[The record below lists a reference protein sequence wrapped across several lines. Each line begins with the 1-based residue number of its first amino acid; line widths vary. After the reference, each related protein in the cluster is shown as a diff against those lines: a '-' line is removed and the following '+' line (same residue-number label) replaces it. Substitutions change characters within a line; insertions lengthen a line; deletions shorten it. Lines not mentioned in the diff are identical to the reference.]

1 MKNSNIILSILM
13 VVVLF
18 LAGCKANWVE
28 TDPSVGF
35 YKVPAVTTK
44 INTGSSA
51 TIPLATADAF
61 KAEVV
66 IGLYF
71 NEGPTPQKVDLIA
84 RKNEKNGAAV
94 KVVQAGITTFPSTIA
109 VTGAQLKSLFG
120 EDFKAGDLVD
130 LAVDVYTAD
139 GKFEAYPSNGRGTAT
154 SVSGMPAYS
163 AQARFTVR

>member
-1 MKNSNIILSILM
+1 M
-13 VVVLF
+13 VGCMFFV
-18 LAGCKANWVE
+18 GCKANWVE

-51 TIPLATADAF
+51 SIPLETADSFTAG
-61 KAEVV
+61 VV
-66 IGLYF
+66 IALYF
-71 NEGPTPQKVDLIA
+71 TEGPIPQKVDLIA
-84 RKNEKNGAAV
+84 RKNEKTGTAV
-94 KVVQAGITTFPSTIA
+94 KVVQAGITTLPSTIT
-109 VTGAQLKSLFG
+109 VTGAQLKTLFG
-120 EDFKAGDLVD
+120 EDFKVGDIID

-139 GKFEAYPSNGRGTAT
+139 GKFEAYPANGRGTAT